1 MERTKHA
8 LSRHADIKHLIIG
21 FLLGVCLMLAAA
33 ATESNDNDVGTYQCC
48 AAGDDPLAVFVI
60 DTQTGQAWRLGR
72 TEAYD
77 FGTPG
82 NPKSVRRSVTPYAD

>member
-1 MERTKHA
+1 MERKLHA

-21 FLLGVCLMLAAA
+21 FLLGVCLMLVTA
-33 ATESNDNDVGTYQCC
+33 ATESSDADVGTYQCC